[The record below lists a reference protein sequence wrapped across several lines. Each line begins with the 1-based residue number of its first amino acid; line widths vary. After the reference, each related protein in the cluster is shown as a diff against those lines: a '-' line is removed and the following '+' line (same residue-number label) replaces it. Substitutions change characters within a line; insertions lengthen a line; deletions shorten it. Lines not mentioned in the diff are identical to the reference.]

1 MSSDET
7 VAADSFPANARIVD
21 CPALVGDVLLFSAY
35 CPHRSVTN
43 TAGVMRWAA
52 DIRFNVPEAGDYYPA
67 EGGFLGCSSQP
78 GADVVD
84 DWREYVKRRTEHREA
99 FVAEQ
104 QRQAKEQEEA
114 QKQYVKAVVRRSGK
128 TSMLSRLVALSV
140 SPTWQASLF
149 QGGVGSRRAT
159 RRLRAWSGTRS
170 RGSWS
175 GRAGCRRSSRGPSSE
190 GDSVTSSL

>member
-1 MSSDET
+1 MVRGDGREQALEQSDRE
-7 VAADSFPANARIVD
+7 FFRKNAGGGGPGLDRGHLQPLESPQGVD
-21 CPALVGDVLLFSAY
+21 EHGRVL
-35 CPHRSVTN
+35 
-43 TAGVMRWAA
+43 
-52 DIRFNVPEAGDYYPA
+52 
-67 EGGFLGCSSQP
+67 QP

-128 TSMLSRLVALSV
+128 TSMRSRLVAPSV
-140 SPTWQASLF
+140 SLTWQASLS

-175 GRAGCRRSSRGPSSE
+175 GRAGCRRSSRGRSSE
-190 GDSVTSSL
+190 GDTATSSF